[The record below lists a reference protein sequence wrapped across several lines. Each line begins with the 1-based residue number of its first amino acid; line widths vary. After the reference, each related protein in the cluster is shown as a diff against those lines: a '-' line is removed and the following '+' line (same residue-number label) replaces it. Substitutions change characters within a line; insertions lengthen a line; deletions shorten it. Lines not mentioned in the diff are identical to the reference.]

1 MLELWTQ
8 SIYSSRGGNPLET
21 PPKMNMEFQNND
33 ALCGKPPILGFPK
46 FNLAPKWAL
55 QKEVFP
61 TMGVVWGPV

>member
-1 MLELWTQ
+1 
-8 SIYSSRGGNPLET
+8 
-21 PPKMNMEFQNND
+21 MNMEFQNND

-61 TMGVVWGPV
+61 TMGVVWGRV